1 MTRAKSLTHHAWLQ
15 VILSVALLGIVQA
28 AAAPAPKPGAAP
40 AQFSPGVVDDLARA
54 LSQKPYEAN
63 HAGAPESL
71 RKLGAKAYN
80 EIRFNADR
88 AFFADSGSSFRAQLY
103 HLGYLYNRGVAVNL
117 VTNGTAF
124 GVPYST
130 ELFTFGNTHFD
141 RLPPETGYG
150 GLRLHYP
157 LNTPDVYDE
166 MISFLGAS
174 NFRVLG
180 RGQSY
185 GLHARG
191 LSIDTALP
199 SGEEFPYFREFW
211 VETPRADAT
220 AILMHALLDSP
231 SVTGA
236 YHFKITPGAQTVVD
250 VSALIFAR
258 KDVKKLGL
266 APMASMFFYGE
277 NQNRTTIDYRPEVHS
292 SDGLLIHNGADEWLW
307 RPLRNPEALAVSDFV
322 DNNVRGFGLMQ
333 RDRNFDH
340 YQDLATF
347 SQNRPSY
354 WIEPL
359 GDWGEG
365 MVELV
370 EIPTPDESNENIL
383 AYWTPKQGL
392 KANESRTF
400 SYRLHAVTTVGSDDS
415 YPGGRVVATYQKK
428 LNPPD
433 VPDDEKN
440 IRRFMVDFSG
450 GDLGYYLKTPN
461 LVEAAVTASAGEIVA
476 RRVEPHP
483 GIGGFRAVFDIKPK
497 ENTVADLRVYLR
509 ARGQALTETWLLPWK
524 AEE

>member
-1 MTRAKSLTHHAWLQ
+1 MTSANSLTRRAMLQ
-15 VILSVALLGIVQA
+15 AVSGLALLGVAHA
-28 AAAPAPKPGAAP
+28 ASAPVTRQGAAP
-40 AQFSPGVVDDLARA
+40 AQFSPATVDDLAKA
-54 LSQKPYEAN
+54 LAKKPYEAN
-63 HAGAPESL
+63 HAAAPEAL
-71 RKLGAKAYN
+71 RKLDYKAYN
-80 EIRFNADR
+80 EIKFNPER
-88 AFFADSGSSFRAQLY
+88 AFFIDSGSPFRAQLY

-117 VTNGTAF
+117 VTNATAF
-124 GVPYST
+124 GVPYSP
-130 ELFTFGNTHFD
+130 ELFTFGSVQID

-174 NFRVLG
+174 NFRALG

-199 SGEEFPYFREFW
+199 SGEEFPYFREIW

-220 AILMHALLDSP
+220 AILVHALLDSP

-236 YHFKITPGAQTVVD
+236 YHFKITPGAETVVD
-250 VSALIFAR
+250 ISALIFAR

-340 YQDLATF
+340 YQDLQTF

-354 WIEPL
+354 WVEPL
-359 GDWGEG
+359 GDWGMG

-383 AYWTPKQGL
+383 AYWVPKQEL
-392 KANESRTF
+392 KAGMSRTF
-400 SYRLHAVTTVGSDDS
+400 SYRLHAVQAIGGDDTH
-415 YPGGRVVATYQKK
+415 PGGRVVATYQKK
-428 LNPPD
+428 LSPPD
-433 VPDDEKN
+433 VPEDQKN
-440 IRRFMVDFSG
+440 TRRFMVDFSG

-461 LVEAAVTASAGEIVA
+461 LVEAAVTASAGEILSHHA
-476 RRVEPHP
+476 EPHP
-483 GIGGFRAVFDIKPK
+483 GIGGFRAVFDIRPK
-497 ENTVADLRVYLR
+497 ENAVADLRVYLR
-509 ARGQALTETWLLPWK
+509 ARGQALTETWLFPWR

>member
-1 MTRAKSLTHHAWLQ
+1 MVANKELTRRAALQ
-15 VILSVALLGIVQA
+15 AFSGLAALGLSRAY
-28 AAAPAPKPGAAP
+28 AAPVVRPGVAPV
-40 AQFSPGVVDDLARA
+40 QFSPAIVNDLARTLA
-54 LSQKPYEAN
+54 KKPYEAN
-63 HAGAPESL
+63 HALAPDIL
-71 RKLGAKAYN
+71 KKLDNKAYN
-80 EIRFNADR
+80 EIRFNPER
-88 AFFADSGSSFRAQLY
+88 AFLADSGSPFRFQLY

-117 VTNGTAF
+117 VTNATVF
-124 GVPYST
+124 GVPYSN
-130 ELFTFGNTHFD
+130 ELFTFGSTQLD
-141 RLPPETGYG
+141 RLLPETGYG

-157 LNTPDVYDE
+157 LNMPGVFDE

-174 NFRVLG
+174 NFRVLS

-199 SGEEFPYFREFW
+199 SGEEFPYFREMW

-220 AILMHALLDSP
+220 AILVHALLDSP

-236 YHFKITPGAQTVVD
+236 YHFKITPGAETVVD
-250 VSALIFAR
+250 VSALLFAR
-258 KDVKKLGL
+258 KDIKKLGL

-292 SDGLLIHNGADEWLW
+292 SDGLLINNGADEWLW

-340 YQDLATF
+340 YQDLQSS
-347 SQNRPSY
+347 SQSRPSY
-354 WIEPL
+354 WVEPV

-383 AYWTPKQGL
+383 AYWVPKQGL
-392 KANESRTF
+392 KANEGRMF
-400 SYRLHAVTTVGSDDS
+400 SYRLRAANGIGGDGSH
-415 YPGGRVVATYQKK
+415 PGGRVVATYQKK
-428 LNPPD
+428 LAPPD
-433 VPDDEKN
+433 VPENEKN

-450 GDLGYYLKTPN
+450 GDLNYYLKTSN
-461 LVEAAVTASAGEIVA
+461 LVEAAVTVSAGEILHSHA
-476 RRVEPHP
+476 EPHP
-483 GIGGFRAVFDIKPK
+483 AIGGFRAVFDIKPK
-497 ENTVADLRVYLR
+497 ENVVADLRCYLR
-509 ARGQALTETWLLPWK
+509 ARGHALSETWLFPWRA
-524 AEE
+524 AE